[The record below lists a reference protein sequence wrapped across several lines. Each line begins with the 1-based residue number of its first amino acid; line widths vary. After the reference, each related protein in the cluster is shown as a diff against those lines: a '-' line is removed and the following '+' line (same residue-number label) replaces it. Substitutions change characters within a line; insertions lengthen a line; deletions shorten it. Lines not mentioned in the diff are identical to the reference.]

1 MVFYYLK
8 NLGVYD
14 KVTMLHL
21 RKLEEMGFYYLK
33 NLGVDDK
40 ATMSYLEVVTGYTH
54 STYIIQQ

>member
-1 MVFYYLK
+1 MVFWYLK

-40 ATMSYLEVVTGYTH
+40 ATMSYLR
-54 STYIIQQ
+54 S